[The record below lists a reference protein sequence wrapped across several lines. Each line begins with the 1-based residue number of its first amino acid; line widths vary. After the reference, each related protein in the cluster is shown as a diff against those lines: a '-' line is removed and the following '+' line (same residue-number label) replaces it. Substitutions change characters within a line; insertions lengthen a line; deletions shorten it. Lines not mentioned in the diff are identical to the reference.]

1 MKLNNLLKNIKNI
14 GLALSLLVGFL
25 LIAGTNVHAQYQG
38 RQNDRNNNDRYDNN
52 GGKMYRFA
60 VQKGYEDGLKKGLKE
75 ARSHRNSNA
84 ENDSVYKIASRGYQG
99 RHGNKSDFQIAYRE
113 GFVRGYNEAFQR
125 YQNDDRNKWDRNRR
139 SRNNN

>member
-25 LIAGTNVHAQYQG
+25 LIAGTNVHAQCQG

-125 YQNDDRNKWDRNRR
+125 YQNDD
-139 SRNNN
+139 

>member
-1 MKLNNLLKNIKNI
+1 MKLNNLLKNIKSI

-25 LIAGTNVHAQYQG
+25 LISGSSVHAQYQN
-38 RQNDRNNNDRYDNN
+38 RQNDRNNDRYDNN
-52 GGKMYRFA
+52 GGKMYRMA

-84 ENDSVYKIASRGYQG
+84 EIDSNYKIASRGYQS
-99 RHGNKSDFQIAYRE
+99 RHGNRSDFQVAYRE

-125 YQNDDRNKWDRNRR
+125 YQDNDHNKWNRNKRG
-139 SRNNN
+139 RNNN